1 MELAPFIIGVGKI
14 LTNETPEGFVVLV
27 AGKNRDEIAHVD
39 GHLHGEVKK
48 SATRTF
54 ASACKWYKTDS
65 PWWPYHPV
73 VVKTSTTKLRELI
86 GARRSSLTEAR

>member
-54 ASACKWYKTDS
+54 ASMPLTNAE
-65 PWWPYHPV
+65 
-73 VVKTSTTKLRELI
+73 RQ
-86 GARRSSLTEAR
+86 ARWRAATPMQRRPASARLPA